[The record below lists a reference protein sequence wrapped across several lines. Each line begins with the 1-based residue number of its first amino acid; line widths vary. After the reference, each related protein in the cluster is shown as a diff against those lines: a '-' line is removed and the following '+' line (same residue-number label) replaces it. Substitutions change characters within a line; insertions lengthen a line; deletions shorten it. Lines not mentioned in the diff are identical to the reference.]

1 MRCFDIYYSSI
12 EANYNTRSPTEG
24 ETMQKRMVIVL
35 LGVVLWATG
44 CASGSGN
51 SPAASTATAAS
62 NSSST
67 QTGDSQDRDA
77 RIKESDAV
85 RRSMGY

>member
-1 MRCFDIYYSSI
+1 MRKH
-12 EANYNTRSPTEG
+12 
-24 ETMQKRMVIVL
+24 TMLML
-35 LGVVLWATG
+35 LGIAVAGG
-44 CASGSGN
+44 CAAGTNS
-51 SPAASTATAAS
+51 SPAAVSTATAAGS
-62 NSSST
+62 QPTT